1 VLYEQLAP
9 FAGRHVVGV
18 GEGSIGAVDRY
29 LGLLASTL
37 GRSDHAERHL
47 VEGIRLNEQMGAR
60 PWAAHSRH
68 DLATVLRERD
78 RGDDRERADELK
90 REALV
95 TARALGMTAL
105 ESRIPGAVGAR
116 PEEQAPSAADAAGV
130 FRREGDYWTVAFAG
144 DTVRIRDAKGM
155 RHLARLLAEPGRE
168 LHALDLART
177 DAVADRHATD
187 DVPELAPGGLGDAG
201 PRLDAE
207 AKAAYRDRLEELR
220 GEVAEGEAWN
230 DAERAA
236 RARVEMEFLADE
248 LAGAVGLGGRDR
260 KAGSAAERARLSV
273 TRAIRSALARIA
285 EQHPALGRHLDA
297 TVRTGT
303 FCSYTPDP
311 RVPFTWQL

>member
-1 VLYEQLAP
+1 M
-9 FAGRHVVGV
+9 
-18 GEGSIGAVDRY
+18 VDRY

-37 GRSDHAERHL
+37 GRSDDAERHL
-47 VEGIRLNEQMGAR
+47 DEGIRLNEQMGAR
-60 PWAAHSRH
+60 PWAAHARH
-68 DLATVLRERD
+68 DLAKVLRERD
-78 RGDDRERADELK
+78 RGGDRERADELD
-90 REALV
+90 RDALA
-95 TARALGMTAL
+95 TARPLGMTAL
-105 ESRIPGAVGAR
+105 EARITGGIGAR
-116 PEEQAPSAADAAGV
+116 PEEPAPSAADAAGV

-187 DVPELAPGGLGDAG
+187 GVPELAPGGLGDAG
-201 PRLDAE
+201 PRLDAA

-236 RARVEMEFLADE
+236 RARTEMEFLADE

-297 TVRTGT
+297 TIRTGT